1 MHSFPISSHTNTWQC
16 LKAESA
22 LERTRGLLGRNGL
35 PSGTLMLLPRC
46 NLIHTFGMRF
56 PLDLMFIDRHY
67 CIRKIVRNVK
77 PGRLAWGG
85 WAARQTLEA
94 QSGWL
99 PDLALGTRLQLETQG
114 S

>member
-1 MHSFPISSHTNTWQC
+1 MRSFPISSDHGTWQC
-16 LKAESA
+16 IKAENA
-22 LERTRGLLGRNGL
+22 LERTRGLLGRDEL
-35 PSGTLMLLPRC
+35 PPGKLMLLPRC

-56 PLDLMFIDRHY
+56 LLDIIFIDRNN

-77 PGRLAWGG
+77 PGRIVWGG
-85 WAARQTLEA
+85 WASRQTLEA

-99 PDLALGTRLQLETQG
+99 PNIALGTRLQLTVF